1 MNAFQRHGIAHLSA
15 SSLSVF
21 ASQPALWC
29 MERLM
34 KRRGP
39 VGCAAHRG
47 SAAEAGIVHGLVKPD
62 ATIEDC
68 QALALAEYDRLTA
81 LSGDPRR
88 AKERDAVPAIVA
100 TAIPTLREYG
110 IPDGVQVRVERRLEG
125 VPVPFLGFVDVRWSQ
140 HGMLLDI
147 KSQLRL
153 SGEISEAHARQ
164 IALYAHGTNDAA
176 GIAYCTPQK
185 IGIYR
190 LEDAA
195 THTAAMANIANR
207 LEAFLSLSDDP
218 AKLCAAVCPDFGS
231 FYWSDAHTRAMG
243 KELFGF

>member
-1 MNAFQRHGIAHLSA
+1 MNAFERHGITHLSA

-21 ASQPALWC
+21 AAQPALWC

-47 SAAEAGIVHGLVKPD
+47 TAAEAGIIHGLLKPD
-62 ATIEDC
+62 AAIEDC
-68 QALALAEYDRLTA
+68 QAVALTEYDRLTA

-110 IPDGVQVRVERRLEG
+110 IPDGVQVRVERTLEG
-125 VPVPFLGFVDVRWSQ
+125 VPVPFLGFIDVRWSQ

-153 SGEISEAHARQ
+153 SSEISAGHARQ
-164 IALYAHGTNDAA
+164 VALYAHGTNDAA

-195 THTAAMANIANR
+195 SHTAAMANIAKR
-207 LEAFLSLSDDP
+207 LEAFLSMSDDP
-218 AKLCAAVCPDFGS
+218 ATLCAAVCPDFDS

-243 KELFGF
+243 REVFGF

>member
-1 MNAFQRHGIAHLSA
+1 MNAFERYGITHLSA

-21 ASQPALWC
+21 ASQPALWV

-47 SAAEAGIVHGLVKPD
+47 SAAEAGIVMGLLDPA
-62 ATIEDC
+62 ATIEAC
-68 QALALAEYDRLTA
+68 QAHALTEYDRLTA

-100 TAIPTLREYG
+100 TALPTLREYG
-110 IPDGVQVRVERRLEG
+110 IPDGVQVKVERRLDG

-153 SGEISEAHARQ
+153 SSEISETHARQ
-164 IALYAHGTNDAA
+164 VALYAHGTNDAA

-195 THTAAMANIANR
+195 THTAAMANIAKR

-218 AKLCAAVCPDFGS
+218 AKLCAAVCPDYGS
-231 FYWSDAHTRAMG
+231 FYWNEPHTRALG

>member
-153 SGEISEAHARQ
+153 SSEISAGHARQ
-164 IALYAHGTNDAA
+164 IALYAYGTNDAA
-176 GIAYCTPQK
+176 GIAYCTPAK

-195 THTAAMANIANR
+195 THTAAMANIARR

-218 AKLCAAVCPDFGS
+218 ARLCAAVCPDFES
-231 FYWSDAHTRAMG
+231 FYWSDPHTRALG
-243 KELFGF
+243 REVFGF

>member
-1 MNAFQRHGIAHLSA
+1 
-15 SSLSVF
+15 
-21 ASQPALWC
+21 
-29 MERLM
+29 
-34 KRRGP
+34 
-39 VGCAAHRG
+39 
-47 SAAEAGIVHGLVKPD
+47 
-62 ATIEDC
+62 
-68 QALALAEYDRLTA
+68 
-81 LSGDPRR
+81 
-88 AKERDAVPAIVA
+88 
-100 TAIPTLREYG
+100 
-110 IPDGVQVRVERRLEG
+110 VERRLEG